1 VADVLGGEED
11 DAAATAMANA
21 GSAAE
26 LVPLL
31 TLITMLLSV
40 PTLEA
45 DGVPE
50 SVPVVLAKV
59 AQAGLSVMLKL
70 TAWPLGLLTVGVNE
84 YALPT

>member
-1 VADVLGGEED
+1 VAVWLGGEED
-11 DAAATAMANA
+11 DAALTAMLNA

-40 PTLEA
+40 PTAEV

-50 SVPVVLAKV
+50 SVPVVAAKV

-70 TAWPLGLLTVGVNE
+70 TDSPLGLLTVGVKE
-84 YALPT
+84 YAWPT